1 MKKTVLYV
9 LWGIL
14 FAVCAGLGFIPEP
27 EGAVKWRCVSLS
39 VLFFV
44 PPTLLARS
52 GDRATVMLV
61 RNLALLAL
69 LLAAALLVLNILSAS
84 FSEMTGII
92 LHYVLIVAASPMI
105 CSQYWALTLFLW
117 AYLMLYCRKK
127 LKEK

>member
-27 EGAVKWRCVSLS
+27 EGAVKWLCVSLS

-44 PPTLLARS
+44 PPMLLARS

-127 LKEK
+127 LKNQ